1 MKILIPEAIYNQAL
15 VLLALFQCRRRLHMI
30 FSDFAFHNIKLKGA
44 LIILVFLLCSGT
56 SFGQL
61 VPVPSGKPFRLTS
74 FYEIIFKNHPI
85 AKQANLMP
93 EIAKQE
99 LRMARG
105 TFDPK
110 IGADFLQKQYN
121 DKDYYNNLDAYLK
134 VPVWTNTDLKVGRE
148 RNTGVFLNSSDNVPE
163 GGLTYAGIE
172 IPIGQGLFIDQRRAM
187 LRQAQIFQTM
197 AVAEQQKMLNK
208 LILSAAKDY
217 WNWYFSYRQLILADS
232 AFVFAQQNYNAVRQR
247 VVQGDL
253 ANIDSVEA
261 KIFLQD
267 RIILLQQS
275 KLDWQNASLQ
285 LANYLWLDNNQPA
298 ELADDVNPELTVEQ
312 AMLPSEAAVNEL
324 FEFAKA
330 NHPELVKAK
339 GKINQLDIDRRL
351 SVEMLKPVLNVQY
364 NFLTRPDGTFSEL
377 NILQN
382 NYKAG
387 VNFSFPLFLRKER
400 GKLQL
405 VKTKLLQS
413 QNELSQLNRDIITEL
428 NQSNNNIRNMR
439 NQLDVVNSMVVNH
452 NILLRAEVRK
462 FENGESSLFLVNSR
476 QSKFIEAQ
484 VKQASLV
491 SKLQKEKAML
501 YWAAGANEFSGMGK

>member
-1 MKILIPEAIYNQAL
+1 MKIFKPEVIHNQIL
-15 VLLALFQCRRRLHMI
+15 VLLAL
-30 FSDFAFHNIKLKGA
+30 LKSKKCLRG
-44 LIILVFLLCSGT
+44 LICTLEETEKGIITLFFFLLSSSS

-61 VPVPSGKPFRLTS
+61 VPVPTNKPFRLSS
-74 FYEIIFKNHPI
+74 FYEIIFKNHPV
-85 AKQANLMP
+85 ANQANLMP

-99 LRMARG
+99 LRMVRG
-105 TFDPK
+105 MFDPK
-110 IGADFLQKQYN
+110 IGADFLQKQYDN
-121 DKDYYNNLDAYLK
+121 KEYYNNLDAYLK

-148 RNTGVFLNSSDNVPE
+148 RNTGVFLNNSDNVPE

-172 IPIGQGLFIDQRRAM
+172 VPIGQGLFIDQRRAM
-187 LRQAQIFQTM
+187 LRQAQIFQTI
-197 AVAEQQKMLNK
+197 ALAEQQKMLNK
-208 LILSAAKDY
+208 LILMAAKDY

-232 AFVFAQQNYNAVRQR
+232 AFLFAQQNYNAVKQR
-247 VVQGDL
+247 VEQGDL

-267 RIILLQQS
+267 RILLLQQS

-285 LANYLWLDNNQPA
+285 LANYLWLDNKQPA
-298 ELADDVNPELTVEQ
+298 ELADDVFPEITPEQ
-312 AMLPSEAAVNEL
+312 AILPSEAVVNEL
-324 FEFAKA
+324 FEFAKT
-330 NHPELVKAK
+330 NHPELLQAR

-351 SVEMLKPVLNVQY
+351 SVEMLKPVLNIQY
-364 NFLTRPDGTFSEL
+364 NFLSRPDGTFSEFNL
-377 NILQN
+377 LQN

-405 VKTKLLQS
+405 VKTKLLQT

-428 NQSNNNIRNMR
+428 NQSYNNIRNMR
-439 NQLDVVNSMVVNH
+439 NQLDVINRMVFNN
-452 NILLRAEVRK
+452 NILLRGEVRK

-476 QSKFIEAQ
+476 QSKFIESQ
-484 VKQASLV
+484 VKQASLI

-501 YWAAGANEFSGMGK
+501 FWAAGANEFSGMGK

>member
-1 MKILIPEAIYNQAL
+1 
-15 VLLALFQCRRRLHMI
+15 
-30 FSDFAFHNIKLKGA
+30 
-44 LIILVFLLCSGT
+44 
-56 SFGQL
+56 
-61 VPVPSGKPFRLTS
+61 
-74 FYEIIFKNHPI
+74 
-85 AKQANLMP
+85 
-93 EIAKQE
+93 
-99 LRMARG
+99 
-105 TFDPK
+105 
-110 IGADFLQKQYN
+110 
-121 DKDYYNNLDAYLK
+121 
-134 VPVWTNTDLKVGRE
+134 
-148 RNTGVFLNSSDNVPE
+148 
-163 GGLTYAGIE
+163 
-172 IPIGQGLFIDQRRAM
+172 
-187 LRQAQIFQTM
+187 M